1 MEDRH
6 LLISDVDGT
15 LLGDDRALQNFVE
28 WYGQRQDRL
37 RLVYNSGRLVSSIIE
52 SIKTTDLP
60 APDAIIGG
68 VGTQIREYPSNRD
81 IGHWPSQTQ
90 SWQPLKICDLL
101 SEYPELEMQPAE
113 FLSDYKISYYVADAL
128 EELLAEMRRR
138 LEEISCPVDLIYSS
152 HRDLDVLPRGVNK
165 GTASAYLA
173 SYWSVPE
180 SNVFVS
186 GDTGNDL
193 ELFNNGFRGIV
204 VGNAHPE
211 LKTLNSDLIYHAR
224 QSYAAGVQEGLSY
237 WLGN

>member
-15 LLGDDRALQNFVE
+15 LLGDDRALQKFVA
-28 WYGQRQDRL
+28 WYEEHRDRL
-37 RLVYNSGRLVSSIIE
+37 RLVYNSGRLVSSIVE
-52 SIKTTDLP
+52 SIETTNLP

-68 VGTQIREYPSNRD
+68 VGTQIREYPSND
-81 IGHWPSQTQ
+81 EIGQWPAQTR
-90 SWQPLKICDLL
+90 SWQPLIICGLL
-101 SEYPELEMQPAE
+101 AEYPELELQPPE
-113 FLSDYKISYYVADAL
+113 FLAEYKISYYVADAPA
-128 EELLAEMRRR
+128 ELLSEIRGR
-138 LEEISCPVDLIYSS
+138 LEQIDCPVDLIYSS

-173 SYWSVPE
+173 SYWSIPE

-211 LKTLNSDLIYHAR
+211 LKSLNSDLIYQAR
-224 QSYAAGVQEGLSY
+224 QSHAAGVQEGLSY
-237 WLGN
+237 WFNQ